1 MPEMWGHETLAS
13 IFCRETVTA
22 LPTKEGPPKMT
33 CPNPDLALSRARTQ
47 INTRARVGCRPRAR
61 RRTGSGSGARRRR
74 QTTRRPHGGAQR
86 YPGSAPP
93 TSPTRC
99 GHRRRRSLR
108 PPPPP
113 SCRCRGR
120 LDTGFSRAIA
130 AGFGR
135 RTVDG
140 PPVGTAER
148 EERWGWCR
156 VVAVSLTVFGFFD
169 FYFGLRPVVVC

>member
-1 MPEMWGHETLAS
+1 
-13 IFCRETVTA
+13 
-22 LPTKEGPPKMT
+22 MT

-74 QTTRRPHGGAQR
+74 QTTRRPHGGVQR

-99 GHRRRRSLR
+99 GHRRSLR

-140 PPVGTAER
+140 PPVGAGKGGEVGVVSGRRGFAHCFRIFRFLFWAASRGGLLTRTRAR
-148 EERWGWCR
+148 RKAPCR
-156 VVAVSLTVFGFFD
+156 STKRFPYYTSD
-169 FYFGLRPVVVC
+169 FSR